1 MTFTKCRHWILSG
14 PFLRDPDICY
24 LHLSRISISNAAI
37 LFVDRY
43 CALTVC
49 LFRPAHRPLNK
60 NTYHK
65 RRIFMEITKEFK
77 QDLSEL
83 ESVCSSFLGKYE
95 SQLTAALNKAEMSA
109 EESLKIDLMLELI
122 THLSSAQFVSSYM
135 QKEIVKEG
143 ILLQDKAGNFT
154 LGGTP
159 LPPMSDVEVYVHDDE
174 LDQDVWKRVFIGGGS
189 EKRICGL
196 RHPDLTSGVH
206 ARIRG

>member
-1 MTFTKCRHWILSG
+1 
-14 PFLRDPDICY
+14 
-24 LHLSRISISNAAI
+24 
-37 LFVDRY
+37 
-43 CALTVC
+43 
-49 LFRPAHRPLNK
+49 
-60 NTYHK
+60 
-65 RRIFMEITKEFK
+65 MEITKELK

-109 EESLKIDLMLELI
+109 EESLKIDLMLELV

-135 QKEIVKEG
+135 QKNIVKEG
-143 ILLQDKAGNFT
+143 ILLQDAAGNFT
-154 LGGTP
+154 LGGDP
-159 LPPMSDVEVYVHDDE
+159 LPTMSDIEVYVHDDE
-174 LDQDVWKRVFIGGGS
+174 LNQDVWKRVFIGGGT

>member
-1 MTFTKCRHWILSG
+1 
-14 PFLRDPDICY
+14 
-24 LHLSRISISNAAI
+24 
-37 LFVDRY
+37 
-43 CALTVC
+43 
-49 LFRPAHRPLNK
+49 
-60 NTYHK
+60 
-65 RRIFMEITKEFK
+65 MEITKEFK

-154 LGGTP
+154 LGGTQ
-159 LPPMSDVEVYVHDDE
+159 LPPMSDIEVYVHDDE

>member
-1 MTFTKCRHWILSG
+1 
-14 PFLRDPDICY
+14 
-24 LHLSRISISNAAI
+24 
-37 LFVDRY
+37 
-43 CALTVC
+43 
-49 LFRPAHRPLNK
+49 
-60 NTYHK
+60 
-65 RRIFMEITKEFK
+65 MEITKEFK

-109 EESLKIDLMLELI
+109 EESLKIDLMLELV

-154 LGGTP
+154 LSGTP
-159 LPPMSDVEVYVHDDE
+159 LPPMSDIEVYVHDDE

>member
-1 MTFTKCRHWILSG
+1 
-14 PFLRDPDICY
+14 
-24 LHLSRISISNAAI
+24 
-37 LFVDRY
+37 
-43 CALTVC
+43 
-49 LFRPAHRPLNK
+49 
-60 NTYHK
+60 
-65 RRIFMEITKEFK
+65 MEITKEFK

-109 EESLKIDLMLELI
+109 EESLKIDLMLELV

-154 LGGTP
+154 LGGTL
-159 LPPMSDVEVYVHDDE
+159 LPPMSDIEVYVHDDE

>member
-1 MTFTKCRHWILSG
+1 
-14 PFLRDPDICY
+14 
-24 LHLSRISISNAAI
+24 
-37 LFVDRY
+37 
-43 CALTVC
+43 
-49 LFRPAHRPLNK
+49 
-60 NTYHK
+60 
-65 RRIFMEITKEFK
+65 MEITKEFK

-109 EESLKIDLMLELI
+109 EESLKIDLMLELV

-135 QKEIVKEG
+135 QKDIVKEG
-143 ILLQDKAGNFT
+143 ILLQDAAGSFT
-154 LGGTP
+154 LGGDP
-159 LPPMSDVEVYVHDDE
+159 LPAMSDIEVYVHDDE
-174 LDQDVWKRVFIGGGS
+174 LNQDVWKRVFIGGGT

>member
-1 MTFTKCRHWILSG
+1 
-14 PFLRDPDICY
+14 
-24 LHLSRISISNAAI
+24 
-37 LFVDRY
+37 
-43 CALTVC
+43 
-49 LFRPAHRPLNK
+49 
-60 NTYHK
+60 
-65 RRIFMEITKEFK
+65 MEITKEFK

-109 EESLKIDLMLELI
+109 EESLKIDLMLELV

-135 QKEIVKEG
+135 QKDIVKEG
-143 ILLQDKAGNFT
+143 ILLQDAAGNFT
-154 LGGTP
+154 LGGNP
-159 LPPMSDVEVYVHDDE
+159 LSTMSDIEVYVHDDE
-174 LDQDVWKRVFIGGGS
+174 LNQDVWKRVFIGGGT

>member
-1 MTFTKCRHWILSG
+1 
-14 PFLRDPDICY
+14 
-24 LHLSRISISNAAI
+24 
-37 LFVDRY
+37 
-43 CALTVC
+43 
-49 LFRPAHRPLNK
+49 
-60 NTYHK
+60 
-65 RRIFMEITKEFK
+65 MEITKELK

-159 LPPMSDVEVYVHDDE
+159 LPPMSDIEVYVHDDE
-174 LDQDVWKRVFIGGGS
+174 IGRASCRERV
-189 EKRICGL
+189 
-196 RHPDLTSGVH
+196 
-206 ARIRG
+206 

>member
-1 MTFTKCRHWILSG
+1 
-14 PFLRDPDICY
+14 
-24 LHLSRISISNAAI
+24 
-37 LFVDRY
+37 
-43 CALTVC
+43 
-49 LFRPAHRPLNK
+49 
-60 NTYHK
+60 
-65 RRIFMEITKEFK
+65 MEITKEFK

-109 EESLKIDLMLELI
+109 EESLKIDLMLELV

-135 QKEIVKEG
+135 QKDIVKEG
-143 ILLQDKAGNFT
+143 ILLQDEAGNFT
-154 LGGTP
+154 LDGDP
-159 LPPMSDVEVYVHDDE
+159 LPAMSDIEVYVHDDE
-174 LDQDVWKRVFIGGGS
+174 LNQDVWKRVFIGGGT

>member
-1 MTFTKCRHWILSG
+1 
-14 PFLRDPDICY
+14 
-24 LHLSRISISNAAI
+24 
-37 LFVDRY
+37 
-43 CALTVC
+43 
-49 LFRPAHRPLNK
+49 
-60 NTYHK
+60 
-65 RRIFMEITKEFK
+65 
-77 QDLSEL
+77 
-83 ESVCSSFLGKYE
+83 
-95 SQLTAALNKAEMSA
+95 MSA

-159 LPPMSDVEVYVHDDE
+159 LPPMSDIEVYVHDDE

>member
-1 MTFTKCRHWILSG
+1 
-14 PFLRDPDICY
+14 
-24 LHLSRISISNAAI
+24 
-37 LFVDRY
+37 
-43 CALTVC
+43 
-49 LFRPAHRPLNK
+49 
-60 NTYHK
+60 
-65 RRIFMEITKEFK
+65 MEITKEFK

-109 EESLKIDLMLELI
+109 EESLKIDLMLELV

-135 QKEIVKEG
+135 QKDIVKEG
-143 ILLQDKAGNFT
+143 ILLQDAAGNFT
-154 LGGTP
+154 LGGDP
-159 LPPMSDVEVYVHDDE
+159 LPTMSDIEVYVHDDE
-174 LDQDVWKRVFIGGGS
+174 LNQDVWKRVFIGGGT

>member
-1 MTFTKCRHWILSG
+1 
-14 PFLRDPDICY
+14 
-24 LHLSRISISNAAI
+24 
-37 LFVDRY
+37 
-43 CALTVC
+43 
-49 LFRPAHRPLNK
+49 
-60 NTYHK
+60 
-65 RRIFMEITKEFK
+65 MEITKEFK
-77 QDLSEL
+77 QALSEL

-109 EESLKIDLMLELI
+109 EESLKIDLMLELV

-159 LPPMSDVEVYVHDDE
+159 LPPMSDV
-174 LDQDVWKRVFIGGGS
+174 FIGGGS